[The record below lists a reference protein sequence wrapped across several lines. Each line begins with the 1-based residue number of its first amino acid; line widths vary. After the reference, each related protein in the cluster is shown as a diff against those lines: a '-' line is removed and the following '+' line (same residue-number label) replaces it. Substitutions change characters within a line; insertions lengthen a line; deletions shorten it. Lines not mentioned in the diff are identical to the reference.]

1 MGIGNWELGIGNW
14 ELGIGNWESG
24 IGNRES
30 GIGNRESGIGN
41 RESGIGNRESGI
53 VRACGVAGALSRW
66 TNGVCSDVA
75 TGHAAGLLGGN
86 VAEHETKR
94 ASR

>member
-14 ELGIGNWESG
+14 ELG

-53 VRACGVAGALSRW
+53 GNRKSVGRCGGVVTLDECGLFECRAWPCCALACGNA
-66 TNGVCSDVA
+66 
-75 TGHAAGLLGGN
+75 
-86 VAEHETKR
+86 AEHETKR